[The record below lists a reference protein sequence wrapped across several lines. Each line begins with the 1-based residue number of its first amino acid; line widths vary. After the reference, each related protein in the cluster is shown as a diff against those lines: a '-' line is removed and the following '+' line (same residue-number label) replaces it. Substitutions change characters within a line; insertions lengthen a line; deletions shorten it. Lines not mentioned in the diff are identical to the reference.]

1 MGIIL
6 QINLEG
12 VLVVLNN
19 LKIAAAT
26 PKIEVANCSYNAD
39 KIIALMKKANDQ
51 QVHLLCLPELC
62 ITGSTCGDL
71 FLQPTLIN
79 SAKEA
84 LLKLVNASRTIDT
97 TVAVGLPI
105 DYNGRL
111 YNGIAV
117 FLHGEILGFV
127 PKVSRHF
134 AAPPNEKTIHFNGRK
149 ISFAT
154 DAQFTTLNK
163 TIFSIDANDGS
174 QPCTPVV
181 LNPSATPEIMGNAD
195 FRRDMAKQKSQM
207 CVYVQTNAGYGES
220 TTDMVFSGHNIIAA
234 NGALLQ
240 ESLPFGDGFVVVE
253 ISLPK
258 KIQLVSDTNQ
268 LNCNLLQPSTSS
280 HPFIA
285 ECKNPEEALN
295 IQAAG
300 LAKRIATTK
309 SQTAVIGISGGL
321 DSCLALLVTIRA
333 FKMLNKPLSEISAIT
348 LPCFGTSVHTKAN
361 AHSLCTSFGITCREI
376 DITPSVT
383 QHLRDINHPEGKYDI
398 VFENAQARM
407 RTMLLMN
414 VANQENGIVIGTGSL
429 SELALGWATYNGD
442 HMSMYAVN
450 AGVPKT
456 LVRHLVEYI
465 AKNPQF
471 LNLPNDN
478 APLLLCEQ
486 KKVLHRILAT
496 KVSPELLPTE
506 QNTEELVGPYELHDF
521 FIYHMLSCHQTPT
534 AIFEL
539 AKKVFEGKYNK
550 AEILHWLKTFYRR
563 FFSQQFKRS
572 CLPDAPQVVS
582 VSLSPRKGLRMPS
595 DASAHEWLTELSALS
610 PLRA

>member
-1 MGIIL
+1 MGIII
-6 QINLEG
+6 QINPED
-12 VLVVLNN
+12 VLVVHNN
-19 LKIAAAT
+19 YIKIAAAT

-39 KIIALMKKANDQ
+39 KIIELMKKANNQ
-51 QVHLLCLPELC
+51 QVQLLCLPELC

-71 FLQPTLIN
+71 FLQSTLIN

-84 LLKLVNASRTIDT
+84 LLKLINTSRHFDM

-105 DYNGRL
+105 NCNGSL
-111 YNGIAV
+111 YNAVAV
-117 FLHGEILGFV
+117 FSYGKILGLV
-127 PKVSRHF
+127 PKVSKHF
-134 AAPPNEKTIHFNGRK
+134 AAPPNEKTIHFNGGE

-154 DAQFTTLNK
+154 DAQFTTVNK
-163 TIFSIDANDGS
+163 ITFAIDAKDDS
-174 QPCTPVV
+174 QPCAPII
-181 LNPSATPEIMGNAD
+181 LNPSATPEIVGSAH
-195 FRRDMAKQKSQM
+195 FRRDIARQKSQPGI
-207 CVYVQTNAGYGES
+207 YVQANAGYGES

-234 NGALLQ
+234 NGNVLQ
-240 ESLPFGDGFVVVE
+240 ESPPFGDGFAVTEVF
-253 ISLPK
+253 LPE
-258 KIQLVSDTNQ
+258 KIQLVRKSDQ
-268 LNCNLLQPSTSS
+268 LNYNFFQPSTSP

-285 ECKNPEEALN
+285 QCKNPEEALN

-321 DSCLALLVTIRA
+321 DSCLALLVSIRA
-333 FKMLNKPLSEISAIT
+333 FKMLNKPLSQISAIT
-348 LPCFGTSVHTKAN
+348 LPCFGTSAHTKSN
-361 AHSLCTSFGITCREI
+361 AHSLCTAFGIICREI

-383 QHLRDINHPEGKYDI
+383 QHLQDIGHPQCTYDI

-414 VANQENGIVIGTGSL
+414 VANQEHGIVVGTGSL

-456 LVRHLVEYI
+456 LVRKLVEHI
-465 AKNPQF
+465 AENLQF
-471 LNLPNDN
+471 LNPCQDN
-478 APLLLCEQ
+478 PLRLQEQ

-521 FIYHMLSCHQTPT
+521 FIYHMLGRHQTPT

-539 AKKVFEGKYNK
+539 AKNAFEGKYDE
-550 AEILHWLKTFYRR
+550 AEILHWLKTFYER
-563 FFSQQFKRS
+563 FFSQQFKRN
-572 CLPDAPQVVS
+572 CLPDAPQVVT
-582 VSLSPRKGLRMPS
+582 VSLSPRKGLHMPS
-595 DASAHEWLTELSALS
+595 DAAVHGWLAELSSLS
-610 PLRA
+610 PLQT